1 MAAIHLVERTD
12 NVRKTD
18 RSTNQWES
26 GFWQVSEEVAK
37 KLIGSDIYL
46 HRSKLQ
52 PSHFG
57 GEITGYRL
65 VESGAQAGHV
75 VFQVRARADCKG
87 VKTDNKGWTNN
98 QKIFWQTADSAHA

>member
-1 MAAIHLVERTD
+1 LSAIHLLERVD

-18 RSTNQWES
+18 RSKNEWES
-26 GFWQVSEEVAK
+26 GNWLVTEEVAQR
-37 KLIGSDIYL
+37 LVGSTLYL

-65 VESGAQAGHV
+65 VESGAEAGHV

-98 QKIFWQTADSAHA
+98 QKIFWQTADSAQA